1 MLQNNDDLVEEFP
14 NEYDNDLAELEDSR
28 MEYDDET
35 GDDGGEAPTNDEMSN
50 ELSELQ
56 ALGGG
61 GMNDESAAEKD
72 YVEASKHDMRRTK
85 QVNADMADKLQ
96 KQEEE
101 HKDPNYK
108 KRNSRVDMRHR

>member
-1 MLQNNDDLVEEFP
+1 MD
-14 NEYDNDLAELEDSR
+14 
-28 MEYDDET
+28 YDDET
-35 GDDGGEAPTNDEMSN
+35 AAMDGGGVDGGNGDEMSN

-61 GMNDESAAEKD
+61 GMNDESAVEKD

-96 KQEEE
+96 K
-101 HKDPNYK
+101 
-108 KRNSRVDMRHR
+108 